1 MNIFIFKKIWSKISQ
16 KVPEMW
22 NNKEEY
28 KCVGYVFSY
37 FFNLKKK
44 SQTNETKSKLLSKQ
58 KNKAKMKL
66 KVQVTLFRFQMKNK
80 AKTVKMV
87 LDLRPRKA
95 FVVVIFSFYQK
106 SECHL

>member
-1 MNIFIFKKIWSKISQ
+1 
-16 KVPEMW
+16 
-22 NNKEEY
+22 
-28 KCVGYVFSY
+28 
-37 FFNLKKK
+37 
-44 SQTNETKSKLLSKQ
+44 
-58 KNKAKMKL
+58 MKL
-66 KVQVTLFRFQMKNK
+66 KVQVTLFRFQVKNK